1 MLYDKETKE
10 LCFDNDADCRIND
23 ITTLWTYRYHK
34 DKKPLTRI
42 RVSIPKVEAL
52 ELRENYHVANVKN
65 IGDDYFFFANIPKD
79 CIKIRD
85 SNGQEIECTDILAT
99 AHGILS
105 GGGIWDT
112 LLCARFK
119 LMQITDTIK
128 NISYPIISLK
138 ELSIII

>member
-1 MLYDKETKE
+1 MLYDKDTKE
-10 LCFDNDADCRIND
+10 ISFDNDADCRIND
-23 ITTLWTYRYHK
+23 ITMLGLNRYYK
-34 DKKPLTRI
+34 DKPLLTRV

-85 SNGQEIECTDILAT
+85 SNGSEINCSDVLAT
-99 AHGILS
+99 ARGILS
-105 GGGIWDT
+105 GGGIWNT

-138 ELSIII
+138 ELNIII